1 VQALEHAW
9 RSLLRLVGHAGA
21 SSTEQDGGIHSRHS
35 VGRWLDGMTTAT
47 DRLSRPF
54 QGWQLRLE
62 EQLQEQQRKSRL
74 AWERAIRDERRAK
87 RRALTLLLG
96 LLNETQRETFR
107 RLGYVLVT
115 GGSTGDLYRIRVEI
129 NANIDVLRPDGTVR
143 CRLCVLPAGGVPVYD
158 VMAAQLLHLQDP
170 STEKAF
176 LRKANIY
183 PAERASAFGRSVWM

>member
-9 RSLLRLVGHAGA
+9 RSLVRLVRHAGA
-21 SSTEQDGGIHSRHS
+21 ADEDREVRERPTL
-35 VGRWLDGMTTAT
+35 GRWVSGMSAAT

-96 LLNETQRETFR
+96 LLSESQRETFR
-107 RLGYVLVT
+107 RLGYILVT
-115 GGSTGDLYRIRVEI
+115 GGSTGDVYRIRVEI
-129 NANIDVLRPDGTVR
+129 NANIDVLRPDGSVR

-183 PAERASAFGRSVWM
+183 PAERASAFGRSVWL

>member
-1 VQALEHAW
+1 MTALEHAW
-9 RSLLRLVGHAGA
+9 RSLMRLVRHAGA
-21 SSTEQDGGIHSRHS
+21 APGEEERESRPAIN
-35 VGRWLDGMTTAT
+35 RWMSGMSAAT

-96 LLNETQRETFR
+96 LLSEAQRETFR

-170 STEKAF
+170 TTEKAF
-176 LRKANIY
+176 LRRANIY
-183 PAERASAFGRSVWM
+183 PAERASAFGRSVWL